1 MEGGYEKRHVK
12 CQSYVV
18 SPQGKFKNVN
28 PTSFL
33 RKVSLKIMLYAITV
47 SAGLETI
54 AREELSE
61 RFADTGHLKNIERK
75 PQRILFQYTGN
86 PRELLSL
93 RTAEH
98 LFLILKQMPKM
109 TRSRSSLAA
118 LRSSLGRFNFKETFN
133 CCRQVGITVH
143 KRMPFR
149 VTSRLSGKRNFRRVD
164 LQSVIERT
172 LLDRGW
178 YLTPANSALDIWAEV
193 HGDDGYISVKLS
205 PNDMAQRPYKQAHIP
220 ASLKPTLA
228 YSMVRLSRPHP
239 EDVFLDAMCG
249 AGTILLERALIK
261 RYRYLIGGDV
271 STDALDAT
279 VSNFGRQHQPRQFFH
294 WDAQSLPLRSNT
306 VDKIVCNLPFGET
319 VGNVPELTSLYR
331 QCLREYERVLRPRGR
346 MVLLTSQHRL
356 LNDELKQRR
365 SLRVAQQL
373 TVDVRGTRAWM
384 CVVCPKTR

>member
-1 MEGGYEKRHVK
+1 M
-12 CQSYVV
+12 
-18 SPQGKFKNVN
+18 
-28 PTSFL
+28 
-33 RKVSLKIMLYAITV
+33 IYAITV

-61 RFADTGHLKNIERK
+61 RFADTGHLKILERK
-75 PQRILFQYTGN
+75 PRRILFQYTGN
-86 PRELLSL
+86 PRELLTL

-109 TRSRSSLAA
+109 TRSRSSLSA
-118 LRSSLGRFNFKETFN
+118 LSGSLARFNFNEAFA
-133 CCRQVGITVH
+133 CCRQVGISVR

-149 VTSRLSGKRNFRRVD
+149 VTSRLSGKRNFRRID
-164 LQSVIERT
+164 LQRVVERA

-178 YLTPANSALDIWAEV
+178 YLKSSRAALDIWAEI
-193 HGDDGYISVKLS
+193 HGSDGYISIKLS
-205 PNDMAQRPYKQAHIP
+205 SNDMAQRPYKQAHIP

-239 EDVFLDAMCG
+239 DDVFLDAMCG

-279 VSNFGRQHQPRQFFH
+279 VANFGRQHQPRQFFH
-294 WDAQSLPLRSNT
+294 WDARRLPLGSNS

-319 VGNVPELTSLYR
+319 IGNVPQLTNLYR

-346 MVLLTSQHRL
+346 MVLLTSQDTL
-356 LNDELKQRR
+356 LGDELKQRR
-365 SLRVAQQL
+365 SLRVAQKL
-373 TVDVRGTRAWM
+373 TVDVRGMRAW
-384 CVVCPKTR
+384 VSVICPKTR

>member
-1 MEGGYEKRHVK
+1 
-12 CQSYVV
+12 
-18 SPQGKFKNVN
+18 
-28 PTSFL
+28 
-33 RKVSLKIMLYAITV
+33 MLYAITV

-61 RFADTGHLKNIERK
+61 RFADTGHLKILGRK
-75 PQRILFQYTGN
+75 PQRLLFQYTGN
-86 PRELLSL
+86 PRDLLSL
-93 RTAEH
+93 RTAEN

-109 TRSRSSLAA
+109 TRSRSSLTAFSGA
-118 LRSSLGRFNFKETFN
+118 LSRFNFKEAFE
-133 CCRQVGITVH
+133 CCRQVGIRTW

-164 LQSVIERT
+164 LQRVVERA

-178 YLTPANSALDIWAEV
+178 YSGMSKSALDIWAEV
-193 HGDDGYISVKLS
+193 HGDDGYISIKLS
-205 PNDMAQRPYKQAHIP
+205 ANDMAQRPYKQAHIP

-249 AGTILLERALIK
+249 AGTILLERAFIK

-279 VSNFGRQHQPRQFFH
+279 VVNFGRKHQPRQFFH
-294 WDAQSLPLRSNT
+294 WDARSLPLGSNT

-319 VGNVPELTSLYR
+319 IGNVPQLTNLYR
-331 QCLREYERVLRPRGR
+331 QCLKEYERVLRPRGR
-346 MVLLTSQHRL
+346 MVLLTSQDTL
-356 LNDELKQRR
+356 LDDELKQRR
-365 SLRVAQQL
+365 SLRVTQKL
-373 TVDVRGTRAWM
+373 TVDVRGMRARM
-384 CVVCPKTR
+384 SVVRPKTR

>member
-1 MEGGYEKRHVK
+1 
-12 CQSYVV
+12 
-18 SPQGKFKNVN
+18 
-28 PTSFL
+28 
-33 RKVSLKIMLYAITV
+33 MLYAITV

-61 RFADTGHLKNIERK
+61 RFADTGHLKILGRK

-109 TRSRSSLAA
+109 TRSRSSLSV
-118 LRSSLGRFNFKETFN
+118 LSGSLARFNFNEAFK
-133 CCRQVGITVH
+133 CCQQVGIRTW

-164 LQSVIERT
+164 LQRVVERA

-178 YLTPANSALDIWAEV
+178 YSGSSKSALDIWAEV
-193 HGDDGYISVKLS
+193 HGDDGYISIKLS
-205 PNDMAQRPYKQAHIP
+205 ANDMAQRPYKQAHIP

-249 AGTILLERALIK
+249 AGTLLLERAFIK

-279 VSNFGRQHQPRQFFH
+279 VVNFGRKHQPRQFFH
-294 WDAQSLPLRSNT
+294 WDARNLPLGSNT

-319 VGNVPELTSLYR
+319 IGNVPQLTNLYR
-331 QCLREYERVLRPRGR
+331 QCLTEYERVLRPRGR
-346 MVLLTSQHRL
+346 MVLLTSQDTL
-356 LNDELKQRR
+356 LDDELKQRR
-365 SLRVAQQL
+365 SLRVTQKL
-373 TVDVRGTRAWM
+373 TVDVRGMRARM
-384 CVVCPKTR
+384 SVIRPKTS

>member
-1 MEGGYEKRHVK
+1 
-12 CQSYVV
+12 
-18 SPQGKFKNVN
+18 
-28 PTSFL
+28 
-33 RKVSLKIMLYAITV
+33 MLYAITV

-61 RFADTGHLKNIERK
+61 RFADTGHLKILGRK
-75 PQRILFQYTGN
+75 PQRLLFQYTGN
-86 PRELLSL
+86 PRDLLSL

-109 TRSRSSLAA
+109 TRSRSSLSV
-118 LRSSLGRFNFKETFN
+118 LSGSLARFNFNEAFK
-133 CCRQVGITVH
+133 CCQQVGIRTW

-164 LQSVIERT
+164 LQRVVERA

-178 YLTPANSALDIWAEV
+178 YSGMSKSALDIWAEV
-193 HGDDGYISVKLS
+193 HGDDGYISIKLS
-205 PNDMAQRPYKQAHIP
+205 ANDMAQRPYKQAHIP

-249 AGTILLERALIK
+249 AGTILLERAFIK

-279 VSNFGRQHQPRQFFH
+279 VVNFGRQHQPRQFFH
-294 WDAQSLPLRSNT
+294 WDARSLPLGSNT

-319 VGNVPELTSLYR
+319 IGNVPQLTNLYR
-331 QCLREYERVLRPRGR
+331 QCLTEYERVLRPRGR
-346 MVLLTSQHRL
+346 MVLLTSQDTL
-356 LNDELKQRR
+356 LDNELKQQR
-365 SLRVAQQL
+365 SLRVTQKL
-373 TVDVRGTRAWM
+373 TVDVRGMRAWM
-384 CVVCPKTR
+384 SVVRPKTR

>member
-1 MEGGYEKRHVK
+1 
-12 CQSYVV
+12 
-18 SPQGKFKNVN
+18 
-28 PTSFL
+28 
-33 RKVSLKIMLYAITV
+33 MLYAITV

-61 RFADTGHLKNIERK
+61 RFADTGHLKILGRK
-75 PQRILFQYTGN
+75 PQRILFQYTEN
-86 PRELLSL
+86 PRDLLSL

-109 TRSRSSLAA
+109 TRSRSSLSV
-118 LRSSLGRFNFKETFN
+118 LSGSLARFNFNEAFK
-133 CCRQVGITVH
+133 CCQQVGIRTW

-164 LQSVIERT
+164 LQRVVERA

-178 YLTPANSALDIWAEV
+178 YSGSSKSALDIWAEV
-193 HGDDGYISVKLS
+193 HGDDGYISIKLS
-205 PNDMAQRPYKQAHIP
+205 ANDMAQRPYKQAHIP

-249 AGTILLERALIK
+249 AGTILLERAFIK

-279 VSNFGRQHQPRQFFH
+279 AVNFGRKHQPRQFFH
-294 WDAQSLPLRSNT
+294 WDARSLPLGSNT
-306 VDKIVCNLPFGET
+306 VDTI
-319 VGNVPELTSLYR
+319 GNVPQLTNLYR
-331 QCLREYERVLRPRGR
+331 QCLTEYERVLRPRGR
-346 MVLLTSQHRL
+346 MVLLTSQDTL
-356 LNDELKQRR
+356 LDDELKQRR
-365 SLRVAQQL
+365 SLRVTQKL
-373 TVDVRGTRAWM
+373 TVDVRGTRARM
-384 CVVCPKTR
+384 SVIRPKTS

>member
-1 MEGGYEKRHVK
+1 
-12 CQSYVV
+12 
-18 SPQGKFKNVN
+18 
-28 PTSFL
+28 
-33 RKVSLKIMLYAITV
+33 MLYAITV

-61 RFADTGHLKNIERK
+61 RFGDTGHLKILERK

-98 LFLILKQMPKM
+98 LFLILKRMPKM
-109 TRSRSSLAA
+109 TRSRSSLTAFSGA
-118 LRSSLGRFNFKETFN
+118 LSRFNFKEAFE
-133 CCRQVGITVH
+133 CCREVGIKAR
-143 KRMPFR
+143 KRVPFR

-164 LQSVIERT
+164 LQRVVERA
-172 LLDRGW
+172 LIDRGW
-178 YLTPANSALDIWAEV
+178 YAGSSKSALDIWAEV
-193 HGDDGYISVKLS
+193 HGDDGYISLKLS

-249 AGTILLERALIK
+249 AGTILLERAFIK

-271 STDALDAT
+271 SIDALDAT
-279 VSNFGRQHQPRQFFH
+279 VSNFGRKHQPRQFFH
-294 WDAQSLPLRSNT
+294 WDAQNLPLGSNT

-319 VGNVPELTSLYR
+319 VGNVSQLADLYHH
-331 QCLREYERVLRPRGR
+331 CLREYERVLRPRGR
-346 MVLLTSQHRL
+346 MVLLTSQDTL
-356 LNDELKQRR
+356 LDDELKRRR
-365 SLRVAQQL
+365 SLRVTQKL
-373 TVDVRGTRAWM
+373 TVDVRGMRARIS
-384 CVVCPKTR
+384 VIRPKTR